1 MLNIYIF
8 HKIIKKHFN
17 FLFLNSVCFI
27 IVTIYNLKTIRNYN
41 VGIIMN
47 IVKNMNQYDEN
58 NIFFCEPI
66 KNNIMNEGNFI
77 RILYSTH
84 NILLNG
90 IYLLIK
96 LNDISC
102 EKYYNKF
109 KCSFNPLNHKD
120 VIENIKIIEEN
131 ILKKIDIKKIPQ
143 FKITEQLKNG
153 NIKLFNTIDEFD
165 SSFIVKISGIWE
177 TQYNYGLTYKFIKV
191 NN

>member
-1 MLNIYIF
+1 
-8 HKIIKKHFN
+8 
-17 FLFLNSVCFI
+17 
-27 IVTIYNLKTIRNYN
+27 
-41 VGIIMN
+41 MN

-102 EKYYNKF
+102 EKYYNKY

-131 ILKKIDIKKIPQ
+131 ILKKIDIKKAPQ

-153 NIKLFNTIDEFD
+153 NIKLFCEISNKTCC
-165 SSFIVKISGIWE
+165 SFILKISGIWE
-177 TQYNYGLTYKFIKV
+177 TPTNYGLTYKFIKI

>member
-27 IVTIYNLKTIRNYN
+27 IVTIYNLKTIRNYS